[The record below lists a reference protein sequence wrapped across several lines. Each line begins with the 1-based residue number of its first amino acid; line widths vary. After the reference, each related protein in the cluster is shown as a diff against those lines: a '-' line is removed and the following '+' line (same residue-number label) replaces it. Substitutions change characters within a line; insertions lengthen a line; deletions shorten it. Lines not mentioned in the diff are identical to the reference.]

1 MSQTP
6 PLFNQIEVWQK
17 KLPALR
23 GKVSFNEPLA
33 KRNWFATGGVAEVF
47 IEPADTEDLS
57 LLLKTLPNEAITL
70 LGGGS
75 NVLIRDGGIPGITLH
90 LGKGFAD
97 ISLSGTQITCG
108 AGALKNKVAQFA
120 VEHALS
126 GFEFLACIPGTIGG
140 GISMNAGCYGQ
151 EFVDILISLT
161 AMTRSGELKV
171 ITEPANSFLAH
182 RACLLPDSWIFLSAT
197 LQGTPADPQEIQR
210 RIDENKEKKAAS
222 QPIGERTAGSTF
234 KNPEGNAAWKLI
246 DTAGMRHASIG
257 DACVSDKHANF
268 LINKGRATSAQI
280 EQLGEDIRQQVF
292 QTTHINLEWEV
303 KRLGQPLPKE
313 SK

>member
-6 PLFNQIEVWQK
+6 PLFNQIEAWQE
-17 KLPALR
+17 KLPALKGR
-23 GKVSFNEPLA
+23 VSFNEPLA

-47 IEPADTEDLS
+47 IEPADAEDLS
-57 LLLKTLPNEAITL
+57 LLLKTLPDTPITL

-90 LGKGFAD
+90 LGKEFAD

-120 VEHALS
+120 IENALS

-151 EFVDILISLT
+151 EFVDVLISLT

-171 ITEPANSFLAH
+171 ITEPAKSFLAH
-182 RACLLPDSWIFLSAT
+182 RTCLLPDSWIFLSAT
-197 LQGTPADPQEIQR
+197 LQGTPANPEEIKQR
-210 RIDENKEKKAAS
+210 IAENKTKKAAS
-222 QPIGERTAGSTF
+222 QPVAERTAGSTF
-234 KNPEGNAAWKLI
+234 KNPEGNAAWKLV
-246 DTAGMRHASIG
+246 DASGMRHASVG
-257 DACVSDKHANF
+257 DACVSEKHANF
-268 LINKGRATSAQI
+268 LVNKGGATSSQI
-280 EQLGEDIRQQVF
+280 EQLGEAIRQKVLE
-292 QTTHINLEWEV
+292 TSHINLEWEI
-303 KRLGQPLPKE
+303 KRLGVPLAEEDK
-313 SK
+313 

>member
-6 PLFNQIEVWQK
+6 PLFNQIETWQK

-23 GKVSFNEPLA
+23 GKISFNEPLA

-140 GISMNAGCYGQ
+140 GIPMNAGCYGQ

-197 LQGTPADPQEIQR
+197 LQGTPANPEDIKK
-210 RIDENKEKKAAS
+210 RIEENKTKKAAS
-222 QPIGERTAGSTF
+222 QPVAARTAGSTF

-246 DTAGMRHASIG
+246 EASGMRHASVG
-257 DACVSDKHANF
+257 DACVSEKHANF
-268 LINKGRATSAQI
+268 LVNKGGATSAQI
-280 EQLGEDIRQQVF
+280 EQLGEAIRQKVLE
-292 QTTHINLEWEV
+292 TSHIDLQWEI
-303 KRLGQPLPKE
+303 KRLGIPLSE
-313 SK
+313 ENR